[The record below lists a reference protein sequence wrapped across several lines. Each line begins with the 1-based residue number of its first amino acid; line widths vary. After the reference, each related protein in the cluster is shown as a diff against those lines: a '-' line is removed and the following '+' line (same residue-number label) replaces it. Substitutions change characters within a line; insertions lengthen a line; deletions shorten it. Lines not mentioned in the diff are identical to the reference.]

1 MQTANNYEQEWIKIE
16 DGKVVGGMGVF
27 NGDMGYIDQINKQS
41 GEVCV
46 TFDDG
51 RRAGYSIAELE
62 DLVHSYAI
70 TIHKSQGSE
79 FDAVIIPILGGNP
92 MLYNKNLLYTAV
104 TRAKKMVVLIG
115 KKGNIYHMIK
125 NQTMVKRNTLLKR
138 FLQEEN
144 YLMV

>member
-1 MQTANNYEQEWIKIE
+1 
-16 DGKVVGGMGVF
+16 
-27 NGDMGYIDQINKQS
+27 
-41 GEVCV
+41 
-46 TFDDG
+46 
-51 RRAGYSIAELE
+51 
-62 DLVHSYAI
+62 
-70 TIHKSQGSE
+70 
-79 FDAVIIPILGGNP
+79 

-144 YLMV
+144 YIMS